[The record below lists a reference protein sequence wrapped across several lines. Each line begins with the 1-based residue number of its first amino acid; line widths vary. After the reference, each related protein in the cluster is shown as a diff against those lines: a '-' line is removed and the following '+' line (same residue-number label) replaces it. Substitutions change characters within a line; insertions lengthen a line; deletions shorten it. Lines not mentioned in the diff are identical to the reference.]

1 MIPTAVDAMNDE
13 TKAGIV
19 MNDMSEVDDVLSDV
33 T

>member
-1 MIPTAVDAMNDE
+1 MIPTAVDAMNDV

-19 MNDMSEVDDVLSDV
+19 MNDMSEVDDVLNDV